1 MLIRSLQSSP
11 NDYSNIRSAGN
22 FSRPRLVLLSCLCLN
37 WGESLENNGGQF
49 PLNWVVIYHGR
60 MLAGYW
66 LDVNPS
72 YVVKYAGMIEG
83 QSSNVLTVC

>member
-1 MLIRSLQSSP
+1 M
-11 NDYSNIRSAGN
+11 
-22 FSRPRLVLLSCLCLN
+22 
-37 WGESLENNGGQF
+37 
-49 PLNWVVIYHGR
+49 NWVVIYHGR

-83 QSSNVLTVC
+83 QSSNVLTVVYVEVYVNGSYGRYRSLSHRYNNIAQYII